1 MNDPKILVL
10 ISKHIEGKETQEEKT
25 EFINWLNENENNQK
39 VYSKIKNT
47 WLGIEEPPTP
57 FLKKFNR
64 KYMTNVVIQKTLGNL
79 VGFAVG
85 VLITNSFTHYVTERR
100 SVKNLFGLAGRKKI
114 QVNDTP
120 EWVYMFGHLD
130 QAPWRWSAGD
140 RRVEAA
146 MMAYWVN
153 FVRGGNPNGNGVP
166 AWPAVKD
173 ANGPVLALGEPISPA
188 AVSGVERL
196 KVFDAVYSQVRR
208 APLP

>member
-114 QVNDTP
+114 QVNDMP
-120 EWVYMFGHLD
+120 EWVQYGLSILLGFIVLEVINHFF
-130 QAPWRWSAGD
+130 
-140 RRVEAA
+140 EAKKHILI
-146 MMAYWVN
+146 WN
-153 FVRGGNPNGNGVP
+153 FI
-166 AWPAVKD
+166 KD
-173 ANGPVLALGEPISPA
+173 KIRKN
-188 AVSGVERL
+188 
-196 KVFDAVYSQVRR
+196 
-208 APLP
+208 